1 MTSYDSILSAEGP
14 CVLCFCF
21 DLSKRDAYASPQSLA
36 TLLITSQIL
45 NQAVESLLPYWLQ
58 RKHCAAVK
66 KKVQALKVDVD
77 TTLYEQVLLEKE
89 MGTYLVSC
97 VSVCKGHTSSCVCC
111 VRCKR
116 SAVGSLSTNHFEVRR
131 REL

>member
-1 MTSYDSILSAEGP
+1 MLW
-14 CVLCFCF
+14 FCF
-21 DLSKRDAYASPQSLA
+21 DAYASPQSLA

-66 KKVQALKVDVD
+66 KKMRALKVDVD

-89 MGTYLVSC
+89 MGTYLVSL
-97 VSVCKGHTSSCVCC
+97 VSVCKGHTSSWCVLCALEALC
-111 VRCKR
+111 
-116 SAVGSLSTNHFEVRR
+116 SGSPQHEPLPS
-131 REL
+131 